1 MSAKIER
8 QFIDTNIL
16 IYAHDLSAGRKHQM
30 AKKLVADLWDSAR
43 GCLSVQVL
51 QEFYVTITEEVTR
64 PIPDDA
70 AMGII
75 SDLSKWT
82 IHAPDA
88 DDVLEAIR
96 LRRLHLLSFLDAL
109 ILCSAE
115 KLGCSILWTEDL
127 NHGQMFG
134 RVQALNPFQ
143 EG

>member
-1 MSAKIER
+1 MNARNEK
-8 QFIDTNIL
+8 QFVDTNIL
-16 IYAHDLSAGRKHQM
+16 IYAHDLSAGRKHQK
-30 AKKLVADLWDSAR
+30 AKRLVADLWDSAR
-43 GCLSVQVL
+43 GCLSIQVL
-51 QEFYVTITEEVTR
+51 QEFYVTITKKVSR
-64 PIPDDA
+64 PVSDDA

-82 IHAPDA
+82 MHAPDA
-88 DDVLEAIR
+88 EDVIEAIR
-96 LRRLHLLSFLDAL
+96 LHRLHLLSFWDAL
-109 ILCSAE
+109 ILCSSE